1 MKRLFSLAVTAV
13 FLLLPLTAR
22 AGDII
27 DRIVATV
34 NGHAILQ
41 SDWEEAISYEAFM
54 EGRSLRQLSAQD
66 RKATLDRLI
75 DQELLR
81 EQLHAGGSS
90 QLEQQ
95 EVARRI
101 QEIRKLYPGSETEQG
116 WQATLQRYGL
126 KLRELENRL
135 AQQMELMRLVD
146 ARLRPGVQIDSR
158 SIEIYYQETL
168 VPQLRKSG
176 GKQVSLAEV
185 APKVRE
191 VLTQQKINDLLTSWL
206 HNLRAESQIR
216 NRSETLNRSGG
227 TPR

>member
-1 MKRLFSLAVTAV
+1 MKKLFSLAVTSV
-13 FLLLPLTAR
+13 FLLLSLTAR

-54 EGRSLRQLSAQD
+54 EGRSLSQLTAQD

-90 QLEQQ
+90 PAEQQ
-95 EVARRI
+95 EVAQRI
-101 QEIRKLYPGSETEQG
+101 QEIRKLYPGSETEPG

-126 KLRELENRL
+126 KLRELETRL
-135 AQQMELMRLVD
+135 GQQFELMRLVD
-146 ARLRPGVQIDSR
+146 ARLRPGVQIDAR

-176 GKQVSLAEV
+176 GKALPLAQV

-191 VLTQQKINDLLTSWL
+191 VLTQQKINDLLASWL
-206 HNLRAESQIR
+206 HNLRAESQIH
-216 NRSETLNRSGG
+216 NRSETSSRPAGA
-227 TPR
+227 PR

>member
-1 MKRLFSLAVTAV
+1 MNKFSSLALTV
-13 FLLLPLTAR
+13 LLLASLPAR

-41 SDWEEAISYEAFM
+41 SDWEQAICYEAFM
-54 EGRSLRQLSAQD
+54 EGRPLNKLTVED
-66 RKATLDRLI
+66 RKATLDRLV

-81 EQLHAGGSS
+81 EQLHATGSS
-90 QLEQQ
+90 QAEQQ
-95 EVARRI
+95 EVQQRL

-116 WQATLQRYGL
+116 WQATLRRYGL
-126 KLRELENRL
+126 KLQELETRL
-135 AQQMELMRLVD
+135 AQQFELMRLVD

-176 GKQVSLAEV
+176 KQLSLNEV

-191 VLTQQKINDLLTSWL
+191 VLTQQKINDLLVSWL
-206 HNLRAESQIR
+206 RNLRAESQIR
-216 NRSETLNRSGG
+216 NRSQNL
-227 TPR
+227 TPPAGAPQ